1 MLLADAIDG
10 YWIANERN
18 LRPGTIADYSATF
31 RRLAAYLAARRV
43 DAIEAVTADHING
56 FLNDQAARGLSQ
68 KTILNYWIALSALW
82 TWAEREIDIPH
93 IVRRVSRP
101 RPRRTQ
107 PEPYTADEIRSLLD
121 AAEYSAPWIGRYQG
135 ARSRRA
141 TALRDRAIMLLL
153 LDSGLRASEICALR
167 LDDYDRRTG
176 RAVVRHG
183 KGDKE
188 RVVYAGHATRQAIWR
203 YLQDRMQR
211 SQVSQLQRSAPLFA
225 TNTGAHLDRSQLL
238 HMIRNCAQRAGV
250 DGANVHRFRHTFAVT
265 MLRNGASA
273 FVVQQLLGH
282 EDMSTVRVY
291 IKLAEIDLEQ
301 AMRAASP
308 ADAWRL

>member
-1 MLLADAIDG
+1 MHLSDAIDG

-31 RRLAAYLAARRV
+31 RRLAAYLAARNIATIQ
-43 DAIEAVTADHING
+43 AITADHINA
-56 FLNDQAARGLSQ
+56 FLNNEAARGLSQ
-68 KTILNYWIALSALW
+68 KTLLNYWIALSALW

-93 IVRRVSRP
+93 IVRRVPRP

-121 AAEYSAPWIGRYQG
+121 AAEYSAPWTGRYQG

-153 LDSGLRASEICALR
+153 LDTGLRASEICALR
-167 LDDYDRRTG
+167 LEDYDRRTG
-176 RAVVRHG
+176 RAIVRHG

-211 SQVSQLQRSAPLFA
+211 RQVSQLGRSEPLF
-225 TNTGAHLDRSQLL
+225 TTGADRSLDRSQLL
-238 HMIRNCAQRAGV
+238 HMIRNCARRAGV

-282 EDMSTVRVY
+282 EDMATVRTY
-291 IKLAEIDLEQ
+291 IKLAELDLEQ